1 MATYNSFKR
10 IANDS
15 IINNSVAAD
24 DVGANEVETGKFAAG
39 AITANK
45 IANSAVGAGQLAA
58 SIDLSGKSVTYR
70 PVSNSDISA
79 SAGIAGTK
87 LASGATSTNLGY
99 TPANKASPTMTGPLR
114 ATAGSNS
121 TPGIAQT
128 GDLNT
133 GVYFDGSD
141 NVYFA
146 TAGTRRMA
154 VDSAGRL
161 TKGSSDTNGTVSF
174 RADGTAGWLYNN
186 SFGGTGWRHINSAFG
201 WQVQNRGGS
210 NCDGS
215 GVFTAPVSGFYQFL
229 FQTYGHNDTSGTPN
243 YIHLSF
249 GRNGGVSF
257 AGGRTPHGIFAHGT
271 TNGPYPHGILMDLST
286 YLNASD
292 NIRVYTYWAG
302 NQMRFHAAHSI
313 FHGSLV
319 C

>member
-10 IANDS
+10 ISTDALV
-15 IINNSVAAD
+15 NNAVAAD
-24 DVGANEVETGKFAAG
+24 DIGTGEIQTGKFAAG
-39 AITANK
+39 AITTNK
-45 IANSAVGAGQLAA
+45 LANSAVGASQLAA
-58 SIDLSGKSVTYR
+58 TLDISGKSVTYR
-70 PVSNSDISA
+70 SIVNADISNTA
-79 SAGIAGTK
+79 NITGTQ
-87 LASGATSTNLGY
+87 LGSGAITTNLGY
-99 TPANKASPTMTGPLR
+99 TPADKDNPVMSGQLKLPNGNSGTAALR
-114 ATAGSNS
+114 DSG
-121 TPGIAQT
+121 GR
-128 GDLNT
+128 

-141 NVYFA
+141 NIYF
-146 TAGTRRMA
+146 TSNGGQRLKIDSSGRM
-154 VDSAGRL
+154 
-161 TKGSSDTNGTVSF
+161 TKGVNDTNGTVAF

-186 SFGGTGWRHINSAFG
+186 SFGGTSWRHINSAFG
-201 WQVQNRGGS
+201 WSVQNRGGT
-210 NCDGS
+210 NCDSDGI
-215 GVFTAPVSGFYQFL
+215 FTAPVSGFYQFM
-229 FQTYGHNDTSGTPN
+229 FQTYGHNDSYGTPN

-313 FHGSLV
+313 FDGSLV